1 MRRKIQLSERTVEAR
16 GVFRLTGKE
25 RKAKGK
31 ALDRQEEE
39 KTVIFY
45 SLWARGRIS
54 FSGTGSLFSEV

>member
-31 ALDRQEEE
+31 ALDKDKKR
-39 KTVIFY
+39 KK
-45 SLWARGRIS
+45 L
-54 FSGTGSLFSEV
+54 